1 MESNPHLSIEL
12 VWEDNDLEELLIAA
26 HNGRYCGT
34 AKVYFGQGAVGDL
47 AESIRGFP
55 KTVSQQEIFEGSSG
69 PVAKL
74 VFRCTDGVGHPV
86 VIVSLVES
94 VDEGARSSV
103 MNRVELE
110 LRFEPY
116 ALDEFCRELELIAR
130 RESKRAV
137 LRGIAA

>member
-1 MESNPHLSIEL
+1 MESNPQLSIEL
-12 VWEDNDLEELLIAA
+12 VWEDNDLEELLISA

-34 AKVYFGQGAVGDL
+34 AKVYFGQGDIGLL
-47 AESIRGFP
+47 AASIRGFP
-55 KTVSQQEIFEGSSG
+55 KTVSQQETFEGSSG
-69 PVAKL
+69 SVAKL
-74 VFRCTDGVGHPV
+74 VFRCIDGSGHPV
-86 VIVSLVES
+86 VIVSLVEC
-94 VDEGARSSV
+94 VDESARPSV